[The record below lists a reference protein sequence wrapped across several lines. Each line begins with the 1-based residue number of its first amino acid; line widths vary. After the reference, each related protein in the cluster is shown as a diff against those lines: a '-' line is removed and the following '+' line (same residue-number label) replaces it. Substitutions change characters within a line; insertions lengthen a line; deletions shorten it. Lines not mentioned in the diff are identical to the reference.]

1 MRFRTLLLTAATALL
16 FSGCLVQYY
25 AESDL
30 DGLPCDGEGR
40 CEPGYFCKDDVC
52 VQSDTLQENDACDST
67 EECGEGLYCLNAYD
81 ENCIIDEFNC
91 ALGNSANSGKRC
103 RAACDPFSADLAQCP
118 TGNRCQLV
126 SEDSGLSIKGF
137 CQEGVCSEHTDC
149 GINNGLNNY
158 CTSVSNGTGS
168 GFCLVGCEPLQCTYP
183 NSCNDCP
190 TSSQGCEPFDPDGT
204 GAIAF
209 GCFVPGNRSAGEP
222 CNWTTEV
229 CTIGSFC
236 LVGEA
241 GSTSGT
247 CRRYCSPTGA
257 NPACPTGDRCYT
269 LTNNVGYCAP

>member
-1 MRFRTLLLTAATALL
+1 M
-16 FSGCLVQYY
+16 S
-25 AESDL
+25 S
-30 DGLPCDGEGR
+30 
-40 CEPGYFCKDDVC
+40 
-52 VQSDTLQENDACDST
+52 
-67 EECGEGLYCLNAYD
+67 
-81 ENCIIDEFNC
+81 I

-209 GCFVPGNRSAGEP
+209 GCFVPGNRSRENLATGP
-222 CNWTTEV
+222 RKFAPSV
-229 CTIGSFC
+229 PF
-236 LVGEA
+236 LVGKQAVPA
-241 GSTSGT
+241 GLVVATVP
-247 CRRYCSPTGA
+247 RRVPTRPVRPVTAATHSPTMWA
-257 NPACPTGDRCYT
+257 IAPPNRCQHGQT
-269 LTNNVGYCAP
+269 HCLFRSTN